1 MGGAG
6 LSGWDSHSRRGK
18 EVGNGRKDLF
28 KSWLNTLIVNRETN
42 RQRTEGPCDLWYCI
56 AGLRGGGGGLAFRLI
71 VPKQPVTGPHATAT
85 LSCLKIISI
94 Q

>member
-6 LSGWDSHSRRGK
+6 LSGWDSHSRGK

-56 AGLRGGGGGLAFRLI
+56 AGLRGEGGIPPYSTVLCLSNLSQVLTPQLHY
-71 VPKQPVTGPHATAT
+71 VP
-85 LSCLKIISI
+85 CL
-94 Q
+94 